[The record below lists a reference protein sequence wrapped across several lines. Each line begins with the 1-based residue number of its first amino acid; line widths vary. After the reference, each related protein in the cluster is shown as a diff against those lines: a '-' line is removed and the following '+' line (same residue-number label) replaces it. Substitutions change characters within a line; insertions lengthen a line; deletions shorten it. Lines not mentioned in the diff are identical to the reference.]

1 MQKRYLLTP
10 GPTPVPPEVLA
21 ALGEPVIHHRAPRFT
36 EILKE
41 VVAGLKYVYQTEN
54 DVIVFASSGTGA
66 MESAVVNLVEPGDT
80 VIVASCGNFGER
92 WIKLNTIW
100 GANVVAL
107 VHDWGARI
115 DPEGVRTAL
124 AEHPE
129 AKAVFCQFSET
140 STGVVNDIKALGE
153 IVAATPAV
161 FVVDAISG
169 LGATDLPTDAWK
181 VDVCVAGSQ
190 KALMV
195 PPGLAY
201 VAVSEKAWK
210 VVEGVKTA
218 RFYFDWVAA
227 RKKMTG
233 DSAQTPYT
241 PAVSLMV
248 AQNAAIKLIREEGL
262 ENVFARHRVLGR
274 ACKDGVLALGLELF
288 GPDDPE
294 ANSVT
299 AVKVPSGVDGNKIG
313 KLARDRFGVW
323 LAGGQGKLKGQIF
336 RFGHCGYFVPTDI
349 LVGLGVVEMVLA
361 ELGYDTPF
369 GAGVAAAQKVFMEAA
384 RNPEEFAEARR

>member
-1 MQKRYLLTP
+1 MEKRYLLTP
-10 GPTPVPPEVLA
+10 GPTPVPPEVLS
-21 ALGEPVIHHRAPRFT
+21 ALGEPVVHHRAPRFT
-36 EILKE
+36 EILKD
-41 VVAGLKYVYQTEN
+41 VVSGLKYVFQTSN
-54 DVIVFASSGTGA
+54 DVLVFASSGTGA

-92 WIKLNTIW
+92 WIKLTRTW
-100 GANVVAL
+100 GAEVVAL
-107 VHDWGARI
+107 EYEWGTKVEPGDIR
-115 DPEGVRTAL
+115 RAL
-124 AEHPE
+124 ADNPG

-140 STGVVNDIKALGE
+140 STGVVNDIRTIGE
-153 IVAATPAV
+153 IVADTPAV

-169 LGATDLPTDAWK
+169 LGATDLPTDEWK

-210 VVEGVKTA
+210 TVGAVKTA

-233 DSAQTPYT
+233 DAAQTPYT
-241 PAVSLMV
+241 PAVSLVV

-262 ENVFARHRVLGR
+262 ENVFERHRVLGR
-274 ACKDGVLALGLELF
+274 ACKAGVKALGLELF

-299 AVKVPSGVDGNKIG
+299 AVKVPAGVDGGRIG
-313 KLARDRFGVW
+313 KLARDKYGVW

-336 RFGHCGYFVPTDI
+336 RFGHCGYFVATDI
-349 LVGLGVVEMVLA
+349 LVGLSVVEMVLA
-361 ELGYDTPF
+361 ELGYDVTF
-369 GAGVAAAQKVFMEAA
+369 GAGVAAAERVFMEAA
-384 RNPEEFAEARR
+384 R

>member
-1 MQKRYLLTP
+1 MEKRYLLTP
-10 GPTPVPPEVLA
+10 GPTPVPPEVLS
-21 ALGEPVIHHRAPRFT
+21 ALGEPVVHHRAPRFT
-36 EILKE
+36 EILKD
-41 VVAGLKYVYQTEN
+41 VVAGLKYVCQTEN
-54 DVIVFASSGTGA
+54 DVIIFASSGTGA

-80 VIVASCGNFGER
+80 VIVAACGNFGER

-100 GANVVAL
+100 GTDVVAL
-107 VHDWGARI
+107 EHEWGTRV
-115 DPEGVRTAL
+115 DPEGVRRAL
-124 AEHPE
+124 ADHPD

-140 STGVVNDIKALGE
+140 STGVVNDIEALGE

-210 VVEGVKTA
+210 VVEGVKTP

-262 ENVFARHRVLGR
+262 PNVFARHRVLGR
-274 ACKDGVLALGLELF
+274 ACKEGVKALGLELF
-288 GPDDPE
+288 GPNDPE

-299 AVKVPSGVDGNKIG
+299 AVKVPAGVDGNKIG

-336 RFGHCGYFVPTDI
+336 RFGHCGYFVATDI

-384 RNPEEFAEARR
+384 RTPEKFAEVRQ